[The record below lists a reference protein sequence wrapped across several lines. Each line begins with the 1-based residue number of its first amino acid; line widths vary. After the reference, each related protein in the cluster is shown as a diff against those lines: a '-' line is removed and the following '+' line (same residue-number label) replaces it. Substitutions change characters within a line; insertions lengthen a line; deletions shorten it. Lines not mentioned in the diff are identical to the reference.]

1 MEYKLKTAYYIAGL
15 NTIGGIETHLYYL
28 AKRYAGRDVTILT
41 KYHCDEYQLRRIRK
55 YWRVIELK
63 PQDKVECDLIFL
75 TYDLSALKQVKA
87 KEMYFVIH
95 NDYATLIENGN
106 MPKGSDKI
114 IPGVSKYIAVSEAA
128 RKGYNPKAKP
138 ETHYFP
144 IEMDE
149 FEEPILL
156 FSATR
161 LTSEKGPKRYE
172 KLAKALDDAKVN
184 YQWHIYANTPESFQS
199 PNVIFMP
206 PRLDIVSKM
215 PLYDGCVQ
223 LSDVEGFSLTLIEAQ
238 TLGIPLIV
246 TPLPMITEDM
256 KLDDRSAIIISFDM
270 QDIGK
275 QIEQIRHLKQ
285 MKDRMPKWSMP
296 KDGWDELIPNIP
308 NKYEGVKP
316 MKVKA
321 TGEWKKRNIKDA
333 GLGRIPEPGEI
344 YEVDAARAEMLMGK
358 NKYKAVFV
366 EEVEEEMKIDQAA
379 LDIIN
384 APIADEV
391 PLEMQEEK
399 PAPKKRAR
407 ARKPKAAE

>member
-28 AKRYAGRDVTILT
+28 AKRYADRDVTILT

-55 YWRVIELK
+55 SWRVIELK

-75 TYDLSALKQVKA
+75 TYDLSILKQVKA

-161 LTSEKGPKRYE
+161 LTSEKGPERYK
-172 KLAKALDDAKVN
+172 KLADALDRAGVN
-184 YQWHIYANTPESFQS
+184 YQWHIYANTTARFES
-199 PNVIFMP
+199 PNVFFMP
-206 PRLDIVSKM
+206 PRIDVVAKM

-256 KLDDRSAIIISFDM
+256 KLDDRSAIIIPFDM

-285 MKDRMPKWSMP
+285 MKARMPKWSMP

-321 TGEWKKRNIKDA
+321 THAYKELKVSDA
-333 GLGRIPEPGEI
+333 NLGRIPEEGEI
-344 YEVDAARAEMLMGK
+344 FEVDPERARVLMGD

-366 EEVEEEMKIDQAA
+366 E
-379 LDIIN
+379 
-384 APIADEV
+384 IAE
-391 PLEMQEEK
+391 PKK
-399 PAPKKRAR
+399 PARRTRVRKK
-407 ARKPKAAE
+407 AE